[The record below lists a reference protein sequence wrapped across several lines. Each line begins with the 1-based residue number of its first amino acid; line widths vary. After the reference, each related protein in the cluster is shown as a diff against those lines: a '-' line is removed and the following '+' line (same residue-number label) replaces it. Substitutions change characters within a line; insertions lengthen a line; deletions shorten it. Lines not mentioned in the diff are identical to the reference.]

1 MKKHMIRFFAF
12 FGFLF
17 ALAATPTFA
26 QNSISAV
33 TADIPFEFS
42 VANRTLPA
50 GEYTVKAGPNAGSIL
65 VRNDKGKGA
74 VTVFAQPTNPNLEAK
89 KAALVFRRYGNQYF
103 LARVIHTDG
112 SYGRKIAMSKTERR
126 LIKDSSDRNLA
137 QNNVEPEIV
146 TIIATLQ

>member
-17 ALAATPTFA
+17 VLAATPTFA
-26 QNSISAV
+26 QSGPAV

-50 GEYTVKAGPNAGSIL
+50 GEYTVKAGPNTASIL

-74 VTVFAQPTNPNLEAK
+74 VTALAQTTHSNGEAK
-89 KAALVFRRYGNQYF
+89 KAMLVFRRYGNQYF
-103 LARVIHTDG
+103 LARVIHADG
-112 SYGRKIAMSKTERR
+112 SDGREIAMSKTEKQ
-126 LIKDSSDRNLA
+126 LIKGGSDRNLA
-137 QNNVEPEIV
+137 QNKVEPEIV
-146 TIIATLQ
+146 TIIAELQ